1 MSGAASSEDRP
12 SSRTS
17 HTYSTTMQL
26 THTLF
31 AFFSASALAARVSM
45 SASTNWTLEK
55 LVRVCDA
62 ADDSCTWT
70 FDINTNE
77 GVAATKCTYTVA
89 ATKTQPAS
97 QSNGGPVMCG
107 VFTITS
113 GWSGQ
118 FGPDQGFTVISVVDY
133 AKKLIVYAGYTDAM
147 TTNGTT
153 VDPDLTFPVQFL
165 P

>member
-1 MSGAASSEDRP
+1 
-12 SSRTS
+12 
-17 HTYSTTMQL
+17 MQL

-31 AFFSASALAARVSM
+31 ALFSTSALAARVSM

-55 LVRVCDA
+55 LVRVCDT

-77 GVAATKCTYTVA
+77 EGVKATACTYTVA
-89 ATKTQPAS
+89 ATKTEPAS
-97 QSNGGPVMCG
+97 QSSGGPATCG

-118 FGPDQGFTVISVVDY
+118 FGPDEGFTVISVVDY
-133 AKKLIVYAGYTDAM
+133 AKKLIAYAGYTDAM

-153 VDPDLTFPVQFL
+153 VDPDLTFPVQL
-165 P
+165 LS